1 MTKFVRPLTAALL
14 PLLLIFLLDVR
25 ALGQERQDEKG
36 KIENAE
42 WRLAGEVVLITYDL
56 VSDPNLSYEVRV
68 TLTRESNKSF
78 RLVPRSVTGAVGKG
92 KFAGSRMEI
101 RWEYKKDV
109 PQGLEGEDYSFE
121 FVVNVIREEGG
132 SSWIYYVGGLGLAG
146 VAAGVLLGGKKES
159 PAATTT
165 GTNLPTPPFE
175 RPPSQ

>member
-42 WRLAGEVVLITYDL
+42 WRLAGEVVVITYDL

-101 RWEYKKDV
+101 RWE
-109 PQGLEGEDYSFE
+109 
-121 FVVNVIREEGG
+121 IR
-132 SSWIYYVGGLGLAG
+132 
-146 VAAGVLLGGKKES
+146 
-159 PAATTT
+159 
-165 GTNLPTPPFE
+165 
-175 RPPSQ
+175 